1 MLQENVYFNYEN
13 NKNLIVHFSGGGVLD
28 LDAVHLGDEV
38 VVAEERGR
46 AGELGQ
52 DVQAGRAR
60 PAVVQLHLVSQAP
73 RLRARL
79 KCGRVKT
86 IKYLHRA
93 PFLTSI
99 A

>member
-38 VVAEERGR
+38 VVAEEGRR

-79 KCGRVKT
+79 KIRVKT
-86 IKYLHRA
+86 MKYLLRV